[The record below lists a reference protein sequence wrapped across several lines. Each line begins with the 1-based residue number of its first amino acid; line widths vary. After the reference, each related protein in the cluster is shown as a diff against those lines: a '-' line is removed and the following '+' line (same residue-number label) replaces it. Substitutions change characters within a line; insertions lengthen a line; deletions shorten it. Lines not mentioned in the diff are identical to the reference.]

1 MTSLCRFFLR
11 AISVTG
17 VAAIS
22 FIFFASP
29 AGAAATIVVNSNAD
43 TAADDGVCTL
53 REAIVA
59 SNSNTASGVNPG
71 ECVSGDSGADVI
83 NFNITG
89 TADFT
94 IAGQNGYTIQPSTG
108 LPNISETVTINGY
121 SQPGALANTAVA
133 PQPLNGRLLIE
144 LKGSPSLGMPSIQA
158 NSSIIR
164 GLVINSFDSSGLI
177 LWGDD
182 IQVLGNYIGTDP
194 TGLVAQSNALNG
206 INGHNSGTSDRAII
220 GSTNPADRNVISGNA
235 GAGITPN
242 TGEDGWIVKGNYIGM
257 GADGVTQVGNSA
269 PINGPGGM
277 SIDNCSDT
285 VVGGTEVGAINVIS
299 GNKNF
304 GIFPDNTTNLKIQGN
319 IIGPDWKGDPI
330 PGNVQLGGIGFPALN
345 GPFVDTLIGGT
356 NPGEGN
362 IIAHNNGTGIAV
374 IKVYIG
380 GVSNFDSINISIIG
394 NSIYSNASNNTFVI
408 SESGL
413 GIDLLNAE
421 FSNMSSDTLGPTP
434 NDVSDAD
441 TGANHLM
448 NYPVLNSA
456 IQNAQQLNIDLDL
469 DVADSPVDQY
479 RVEIFANDAADPSGY
494 GEGQTYLGYAN
505 LSPGDGQDIQLNLA
519 GGTDLTGKVIS
530 ATTTAI
536 DNTATYGFGST
547 SEFSLARSV
556 SITIATN
563 ESLATTGAPVWVY
576 GATALGLLFTGAI
589 GMYLYHRRYS
599 A

>member
-1 MTSLCRFFLR
+1 MTSLRRLFLR

-53 REAIVA
+53 REAIIA
-59 SNSNTASGVNPG
+59 SNSNAASGANPG
-71 ECVSGDSGADVI
+71 ECVSGDPGADVI

-89 TADFT
+89 AADFT

-108 LPNISETVTINGY
+108 LPNISETVSINGY

-144 LKGSPSLGMPSIQA
+144 LKGSPSLGMPNVQA
-158 NSSIIR
+158 NSSVIR

-177 LWGDD
+177 IWGDD

-194 TGLVAQSNALNG
+194 TGLIAEPNALNG

-285 VVGGTEVGAINVIS
+285 VV
-299 GNKNF
+299 
-304 GIFPDNTTNLKIQGN
+304 
-319 IIGPDWKGDPI
+319 W
-330 PGNVQLGGIGFPALN
+330 
-345 GPFVDTLIGGT
+345 
-356 NPGEGN
+356 
-362 IIAHNNGTGIAV
+362 
-374 IKVYIG
+374 
-380 GVSNFDSINISIIG
+380 
-394 NSIYSNASNNTFVI
+394 
-408 SESGL
+408 
-413 GIDLLNAE
+413 
-421 FSNMSSDTLGPTP
+421 
-434 NDVSDAD
+434 
-441 TGANHLM
+441 
-448 NYPVLNSA
+448 
-456 IQNAQQLNIDLDL
+456 
-469 DVADSPVDQY
+469 
-479 RVEIFANDAADPSGY
+479 GY
-494 GEGQTYLGYAN
+494 GGWC
-505 LSPGDGQDIQLNLA
+505 DKCDIW
-519 GGTDLTGKVIS
+519 
-530 ATTTAI
+530 
-536 DNTATYGFGST
+536 
-547 SEFSLARSV
+547 E
-556 SITIATN
+556 
-563 ESLATTGAPVWVY
+563 
-576 GATALGLLFTGAI
+576 
-589 GMYLYHRRYS
+589 
-599 A
+599 